1 MGMKV
6 LEVADDINIS
16 LVLEKNNPIPETKLV
31 CSKLN
36 TSTTN
41 TPSD

>member
-1 MGMKV
+1 MKV
-6 LEVADDINIS
+6 LEVADINIS
-16 LVLEKNNPIPETKLV
+16 LVLGKTKFQYQRLGWYV
-31 CSKLN
+31 SKLN